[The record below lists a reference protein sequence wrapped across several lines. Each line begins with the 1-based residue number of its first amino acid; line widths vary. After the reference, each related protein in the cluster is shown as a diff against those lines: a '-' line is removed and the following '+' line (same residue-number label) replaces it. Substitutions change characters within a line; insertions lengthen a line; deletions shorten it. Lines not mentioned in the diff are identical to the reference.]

1 MLFGQALLLLNE
13 PEYHRAARHLALRAL
28 GTEGGGDDARRLDF
42 VFETITSH
50 LPDDQ
55 ERALLLESLAQLR
68 GDYAQRAAL
77 AESACAGVTLPDGVD
92 AAELAA
98 WTMLV
103 SAVYN
108 LDVTR
113 TRQ

>member
-1 MLFGQALLLLNE
+1 MLLNE

-77 AESACAGVTLPDGVD
+77 AHTLRVIVLVLQ
-92 AAELAA
+92 ALAA
-98 WTMLV
+98 IATVHLKHL
-103 SAVYN
+103 SASPPMN
-108 LDVTR
+108 VTWR
-113 TRQ
+113 PALWVGTKE